1 MPLGLNLLAIFAFA
15 VKGLAGFGPALFIV
29 PVLGLFWPL
38 RQVVPY
44 TAFLLFLANL
54 PMLWLVRGGLAP
66 RRDLPAAAA
75 YALGLVLGTRLLVA
89 LPEARLKFALGLVL
103 LVFALWSLVRLPSP
117 ETAPPADAAELVRLG
132 LVMLSGGLIVGALGA
147 GALPLFVYL
156 PLRYPPAAMRA
167 LFTSAFGLGTL
178 AWTLANWQAGLLTW
192 PLVQLALLTLPGM
205 LAGLFLG
212 AWLFERLPRRGQ
224 VRFVSLLLVPVA
236 LRLMGVF

>member
-1 MPLGLNLLAIFAFA
+1 MALGLNLLAVFAFA

-54 PMLWLVRGGLAP
+54 PMLWLVRQGLEP
-66 RRDLPAAAA
+66 RRDLPAATA

-117 ETAPPADAAELVRLG
+117 ETAPPLNAAELVRLT
-132 LVMLSGGLIVGALGA
+132 LVMASGGLIVGALGA

-167 LFTSAFGLGTL
+167 LFTVAFGLGTL
-178 AWTLANWQAGLLTW
+178 AWTLANAQAGLLTAG
-192 PLVQLALLTLPGM
+192 LVRLALLSLPGT
-205 LAGLFLG
+205 LAGLWLG
-212 AWLFERLPRRGQ
+212 ARLFERLPRGGQ
-224 VRFVSLLLVPVA
+224 VRAVALLLVPVA
-236 LRLMGVF
+236 LKLMGAF

>member
-1 MPLGLNLLAIFAFA
+1 MAAALNLLAVFAFA
-15 VKGLAGFGPALFIV
+15 VKGLAGFGPALFLV
-29 PVLGLFWPL
+29 PVLSLFWPL

-54 PMLWLVRGGLAP
+54 PMLWLVRRGLEP

-103 LVFALWSLVRLPSP
+103 LVFALWSLVRLP
-117 ETAPPADAAELVRLG
+117 TAGAAPPPDAAELARLT
-132 LVMLSGGLIVGALGA
+132 LVMLSGGLLVGALGA

-178 AWTLANWQAGLLTW
+178 AWTLANWQAGLLTGE
-192 PLVQLALLTLPGM
+192 LVRLALLSLPGT
-205 LAGLFLG
+205 LAGLWLG
-212 AWLFERLPRRGQ
+212 ARLFERLPQRGQ
-224 VRFVSLLLVPVA
+224 LRAVALLLVPVA
-236 LRLMGVF
+236 LKLMGAF

>member
-1 MPLGLNLLAIFAFA
+1 MPLGLNLLAVFAFA

-29 PVLGLFWPL
+29 PVLSLFWPL

-54 PMLWLVRGGLAP
+54 PMLWLVRRGLEP

-75 YALGLVLGTRLLVA
+75 YASGLVIGTRLLVA

-103 LVFALWSLVRLPSP
+103 LVFALWSLVRLPAAGA
-117 ETAPPADAAELVRLG
+117 APPPDAAELARLT
-132 LVMLSGGLIVGALGA
+132 LVMLSGGLLVGALGA

-178 AWTLANWQAGLLTW
+178 AWTLANWQAGLLT
-192 PLVQLALLTLPGM
+192 PELVRLALLSLPGT
-205 LAGLFLG
+205 LAGLWLG
-212 AWLFERLPRRGQ
+212 ARLFERLPQRGQ
-224 VRFVSLLLVPVA
+224 VRAVALLLVPVA
-236 LRLMGVF
+236 LKLMGAF

>member
-1 MPLGLNLLAIFAFA
+1 VPLGLNLLAIFAFA

-75 YALGLVLGTRLLVA
+75 YALGLVLGTRLLLA

-103 LVFALWSLVRLPSP
+103 LAFALWSLVRLPSP
-117 ETAPPADAAELVRLG
+117 ETAPPADAVELVRLG

-156 PLRYPPAAMRA
+156 PLYYPPAAMRA

-178 AWTLANWQAGLLTW
+178 AWTLANWQAGLLT
-192 PLVQLALLTLPGM
+192 PELVRLALLSLPGT
-205 LAGLFLG
+205 LAGLLLG

-236 LRLMGVF
+236 LRLMGAF

>member
-1 MPLGLNLLAIFAFA
+1 MALGLNLLAVFAFA
-15 VKGLAGFGPALFIV
+15 VKGLAGFGPALFLV
-29 PVLGLFWPL
+29 PALSLFWPL

-54 PMLWLVRGGLAP
+54 PMLWLVRRELEP

-75 YALGLVLGTRLLVA
+75 YALGLVLGTRLLLA
-89 LPEARLKFALGLVL
+89 LPEARLKFALGVVL
-103 LVFALWSLVRLPSP
+103 LVFSLWGLVWLPAP
-117 ETAPPADAAELVRLG
+117 AAAPPLDAAELARL
-132 LVMLSGGLIVGALGA
+132 LAVMVSGGIIVGTLGA

-178 AWTLANWQAGLLTW
+178 AWTLANWQAGLLTGE
-192 PLVQLALLTLPGM
+192 LVRLALLSLPGT
-205 LAGLFLG
+205 LAGLWLG
-212 AWLFERLPRRGQ
+212 ARLFERLPQRGQ
-224 VRFVSLLLVPVA
+224 MRAVALLLVPVA